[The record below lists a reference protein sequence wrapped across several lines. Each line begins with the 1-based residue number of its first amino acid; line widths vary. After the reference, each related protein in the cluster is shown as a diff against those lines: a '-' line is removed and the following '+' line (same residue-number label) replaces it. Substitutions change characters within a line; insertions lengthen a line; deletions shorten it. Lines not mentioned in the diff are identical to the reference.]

1 MNIVLNGDT
10 LKPVKQVPGHAYTL
24 EEIAFFIP
32 RKYVDYRFYLIL
44 TDGKKYDAVELKQAN
59 STSQDYYNF
68 VCNMAMPVKIASGT
82 AKFSII
88 GFQKGEVTPSV
99 MTSDLS
105 LQFDNIA
112 YNFKAQIS
120 LLENF
125 SHSSAEIYN
134 RMVDVYQKICDLS
147 KLNIEIIQDKEEST
161 E

>member
-1 MNIVLNGDT
+1 
-10 LKPVKQVPGHAYTL
+10 
-24 EEIAFFIP
+24 
-32 RKYVDYRFYLIL
+32 
-44 TDGKKYDAVELKQAN
+44 
-59 STSQDYYNF
+59 
-68 VCNMAMPVKIASGT
+68 MAMPVKIASGT